1 MLEPVALNQTR
12 FNTPGV
18 APDNRGV
25 VLGKMGALLFAS
37 VDRLVG
43 FFRVFCDES
52 SMDDLLPK
60 LKIHQVRTPL
70 MSREFLVLFHASSS
84 YLVDRTA
91 RIASIMGGL
100 TFTGSGKHFVKYR
113 DTRSPLGFDV
123 TTLSTDPADFVLYS
137 RYVYA
142 GYQRSRTWPSISSS
156 FSCRRAACRAGPTT
170 TCRTASCSG
179 SPCAGLG
186 RDRS

>member
-1 MLEPVALNQTR
+1 MLEHVALNQTR

-18 APDNRGV
+18 APDNRGIL
-25 VLGKMGALLFAS
+25 LGKMGALLFAS

-70 MSREFLVLFHASSS
+70 MSREFLVLFHAASS

-100 TFTGSGKHFVKYR
+100 TFTG
-113 DTRSPLGFDV
+113 
-123 TTLSTDPADFVLYS
+123 
-137 RYVYA
+137 
-142 GYQRSRTWPSISSS
+142 
-156 FSCRRAACRAGPTT
+156 
-170 TCRTASCSG
+170 
-179 SPCAGLG
+179 
-186 RDRS
+186 